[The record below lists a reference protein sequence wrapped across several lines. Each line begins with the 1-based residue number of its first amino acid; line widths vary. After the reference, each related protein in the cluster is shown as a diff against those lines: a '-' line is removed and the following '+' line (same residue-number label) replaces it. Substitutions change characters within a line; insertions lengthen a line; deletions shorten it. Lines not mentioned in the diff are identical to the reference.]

1 MSFAVSAS
9 TTRVAASARAPVKAR
24 NATVAAFAAPV
35 ASKASAAKLAARHAT
50 AGVALRATGAST
62 VARAGRN
69 MRVLAG
75 RFEAE
80 RTYIMIKPDGVQRG
94 YVRSHARLSAAIA
107 TAGFSPAA
115 RLSSRRASSDAC
127 LVPPRETH
135 ARFTDRRDAR
145 TQTSCD
151 GRMRNTKYA
160 RSRRRRARRSARRRL
175 CAHRADDARPDPHA
189 SYIRQNDT
197 QVGDIVSRF
206 EKKGFVL
213 KGMKMFQ
220 CPKEVA
226 EEHYEDLSEKPF
238 FGDLV
243 DYIVSGPV
251 MCMVWE
257 GPGAV
262 KACRLMIGE
271 TNPLVS
277 NPGTIRGDLAVEVG
291 RNVIHGSDSV
301 ESAEREIK
309 LWFGG
314 EENLIDWEPT
324 NTPWVREG

>member
-1 MSFAVSAS
+1 M
-9 TTRVAASARAPVKAR
+9 K
-24 NATVAAFAAPV
+24 
-35 ASKASAAKLAARHAT
+35 RH
-50 AGVALRATGAST
+50 
-62 VARAGRN
+62 
-69 MRVLAG
+69 
-75 RFEAE
+75 
-80 RTYIMIKPDGVQRG
+80 
-94 YVRSHARLSAAIA
+94 
-107 TAGFSPAA
+107 
-115 RLSSRRASSDAC
+115 
-127 LVPPRETH
+127 
-135 ARFTDRRDAR
+135 
-145 TQTSCD
+145 
-151 GRMRNTKYA
+151 
-160 RSRRRRARRSARRRL
+160 
-175 CAHRADDARPDPHA
+175 
-189 SYIRQNDT
+189 DT

-301 ESAEREIK
+301 ESAEREIA

>member
-9 TTRVAASARAPVKAR
+9 TTRAITSARAPVKAR

-50 AGVALRATGAST
+50 AGIALRATGAST

-94 YVRSHARLSAAIA
+94 YVRFHARLSSAIA
-107 TAGFSPAA
+107 TAGFSPAV
-115 RLSSRRASSDAC
+115 LFTRRASPNAGF
-127 LVPPRETH
+127 PRAAETH
-135 ARFTDRRDAR
+135 ARFRGRAAVCARRDER
-145 TQTSCD
+145 IFFSP
-151 GRMRNTKYA
+151 
-160 RSRRRRARRSARRRL
+160 RAREARAPSVDASSLTARDSFASSRL
-175 CAHRADDARPDPHA
+175 RPRK
-189 SYIRQNDT
+189 ST

-324 NTPWVREG
+324 NMPWVREG